1 MKYIHHRH
9 LGLILFEPGRQ
20 HADIAALIR
29 AKPEDIEGAGF
40 VGTDKPDEC
49 FCFGE
54 SRRLG
59 IAARD
64 EDSLKLRCMLKAAM
78 TVCGNEIPQVKQS

>member
-20 HADIAALIR
+20 HGDIAALIR
-29 AKPEDIEGAGF
+29 AKPEDIQGAGF
-40 VGTDKPDEC
+40 VGAINPEEC
-49 FCFGE
+49 FCYGE

-64 EDSLKLRCMLKAAM
+64 EDSLKLRCMLKAGM
-78 TVCGNEIPQVKQS
+78 QVHGNDFVKVKKV

>member
-20 HADIAALIR
+20 HGDIAALIR
-29 AKPEDIEGAGF
+29 AKPEDIQGAGF
-40 VGTDKPDEC
+40 VGAVKPDEC

-78 TVCGNEIPQVKQS
+78 SVCGNEISQVKKS